1 MGQLTNVWFERRQ
14 ISPFV
19 EEDLD
24 SIQQSADDIG
34 ELVDME
40 IKNGIKPERIIIG
53 KLYNFISIEAIQRNT
68 GNTKSIWILVVQRLS
83 PLRVS
88 YSVVE
93 ARLSTRHRGNQ
104 LNVGEIL
111 SVLNPTWPLA
121 LFNVLRNLAFGRS
134 ADES

>member
-53 KLYNFISIEAIQRNT
+53 KLYNFISIEAVQRNT
-68 GNTKSIWILVVQRLS
+68 GNTKCIWILVVQRLS
-83 PLRVS
+83 PLRIA
-88 YSVVE
+88 YSVME
-93 ARLSTRHRGNQ
+93 ARLSTRHRRNQ
-104 LNVGEIL
+104 LNAGEIQ

-121 LFNVLRNLAFGRS
+121 LFNIFFIG
-134 ADES
+134 